1 MTDWDELRRQTVVYR
16 VAEMERARV
25 EKDLTY
31 KVADGAALSL
41 DLYHPPGDAGTPA
54 LPAAVFVHGSAP
66 FLDLKDWGQYVGWG
80 QLAAA
85 SGLIGV
91 TFNHRSWP
99 RFQRLH
105 DVAADINDLL
115 RYVNDNHEALGIDRD
130 ALCIWM
136 CSAGGPAACYVAMR
150 GYPSG
155 VRCIVSLYAYL
166 NLQHMRAEIPGS
178 VTDEDVRE
186 FSPLHQ
192 LARHPHNLPMLIVRA
207 GQDRP
212 VINDS
217 IDQFTAEA
225 IRRNIPIEFINH
237 PDGRHGFDVRD
248 DNATSRA
255 IIRTALEFVR
265 RHLG

>member
-1 MTDWDELRRQTVVYR
+1 MIDWDELRRQAVVYR
-16 VAEMERARV
+16 VAGMERARV
-25 EKDLTY
+25 DKNLTY

-41 DLYHPPGDAGTPA
+41 DLYHPPGAAGTL

-85 SGLIGV
+85 SGLVGV

-105 DVAADINDLL
+105 DVAGDITDLL
-115 RYVNDNHEALGIDRD
+115 GYVSDNHEALGIVHEK
-130 ALCIWM
+130 LCVWT
-136 CSAGGPAACYVAMR
+136 CSAGGPASFHAAMDR
-150 GYPSG
+150 YRSG

-166 NLQHMRAEIPGS
+166 NLQHMRAEIPES
-178 VTDEDVRE
+178 VTDEDVRK

-192 LARHPHNLPMLIVRA
+192 LAGHSHNLPMLIVRA
-207 GQDRP
+207 GRDRP

-225 IRRNIPIEFINH
+225 IRRNIPIEFINY

-248 DNATSRA
+248 DTAPSRA
-255 IIRTALEFVR
+255 IIGTALAFMR